1 MSEFPIECT
10 RCGTPLKKQVI
21 GSNEFY
27 YCRKCGCTSSAASV
41 SVPARSANQQ
51 VNIKSESAPIKN
63 ESAPGAI
70 SLKTESI
77 KQMFVDI

>member
-1 MSEFPIECT
+1 MSAFTTECT

-41 SVPARSANQQ
+41 SVPARCADRQIN
-51 VNIKSESAPIKN
+51 NIKT
-63 ESAPGAI
+63 ESAPG
-70 SLKTESI
+70 
-77 KQMFVDI
+77 Q